1 MRKAAVRGITK
12 KEPFLLET
20 FLGGYGFLKNRVPFK
35 RLVLDKMKTILD
47 IGSGVYIMAS
57 QENPPL

>member
-1 MRKAAVRGITK
+1 M
-12 KEPFLLET
+12 
-20 FLGGYGFLKNRVPFK
+20 KNRVPFK

-57 QENPPL
+57 QEIPPPLKFFPVFVDFCGQFSFIKVF